1 MPEKGA
7 RKESG
12 STEERTT
19 LQLNPVSYKITLIYL
34 GDKRIKRDPAPA
46 GATPLPVVDVP
57 PPYRCKYELRR
68 RGGGDGADAVLDPL
82 HIIPSV
88 VRKGMDDP
96 ESVNAATPGQA
107 PIVNPPPNDIV
118 YKVMVT
124 DNHGTRTSEN
134 LDLLGEDG
142 DDKSNIKYYRDRGWI
157 PDIVPA
163 VPFRVIVRKFVGHTE
178 VGVDKNLKVAVE
190 VKDPHEEFDQND
202 GRRRAFLEDFFKE
215 YNRTK
220 GDPDPGDDN
229 APQWSKGHRPA
240 DGSVK
245 ATSVLRKTA
254 YKDKPA
260 IDTGP
265 AENDVLD
272 FGADLSPAPAFK
284 EKLAAFDIK
293 QVEQDG
299 IKVGVADFTFVPW
312 PVSGDNYRFLI
323 TLVDGDKDVRDTKEN
338 GADVLL
344 KDDHGLP
351 IDKPRAYTTG
361 RFVLWRKAEFTMAV
375 LANGC
380 TEADVDWDFIIA
392 GYRKLFMEVVKP
404 ARILHLTR
412 EAWKFHI
419 RQMFPTVA
427 GINDDANYS
436 AVNYARSIYPPN
448 VAATLSQG
456 DAMTRVESFARRAIA
471 KGCMDAGIPNP
482 DSAFAKAKQADGNGL
497 FMFMCKCT
505 EMGGILG
512 AYFGDRMFWF
522 RKPDNDPVLNATS
535 TCAHEFAHLKSIR
548 HSYTSGPYLN
558 FVSGGTTTYTRIIDA
573 LRNCQM
579 LDHDGK
585 DAYACLQAYTRPY
598 DAQPCAM
605 CALALRF
612 WDRVEIQ
619 KQARYRQKLLDRHGA
634 VIPAAVRNLGG
645 GNFDII
651 PLTGPVNMGVNNFLY
666 LLALGPETAYD
677 GRGLPNQRGRL
688 NFSFAPRGEGTYWT
702 ASSACVQIS
711 PVNHNA
717 DVQALQVKGVS
728 PGTAVI
734 TYRSGKNPTTS
745 VTVNIA

>member
-1 MPEKGA
+1 MPEKGT

-19 LQLNPVSYKITLIYL
+19 LKLNPVSYKITLVYL
-34 GDKRIKRDPAPA
+34 GDKRIKRDAAPA
-46 GATPLPVVDVP
+46 GAAALPVVDVP

-68 RGGGDGADAVLDPL
+68 RAGGDGSDAVLDPL

-88 VRKGMDDP
+88 VREGNDDP

-107 PIVNPPPNDIV
+107 PIVSPPPNDIV

-134 LDLLGEDG
+134 LDLLGASG
-142 DDKSNIKYYRDRGWI
+142 DNASNIKYYRDRGWI

-163 VPFRVIVRKFVGHTE
+163 VPFRVIVRKFIGHTE
-178 VGVDKNLKVAVE
+178 VGLDKALKVAVE
-190 VKDPHEEFDQND
+190 LKDPHEEFDQND
-202 GRRRAFLEDFFKE
+202 GRRRTFLEEFFKE

-229 APQWSKGHRPA
+229 APQWSKGHRPP
-240 DGSVK
+240 DGSIK
-245 ATSVLRKTA
+245 ANALLRKTA

-272 FGADLSPAPAFK
+272 FGADLSAAPAFK

-293 QVEQDG
+293 QVDQDG

-380 TEADVDWDFIIA
+380 TDADVDWDFITGA
-392 GYRKLFMEVVKP
+392 YRKIFLEVVKP
-404 ARILHLTR
+404 ARTLLLTR
-412 EAWKFHI
+412 PAWKFHI
-419 RQMFPTVA
+419 QQMFPAVA
-427 GINDDANYS
+427 GVNNDANYS
-436 AVNYARSIYPPN
+436 EANYAASIFPPN
-448 VAATLSQG
+448 VAAGMSED
-456 DAMTRVESFARRAIA
+456 DAFTRVESFARRAIA

-482 DSAFAKAKQADGNGL
+482 DSAPAKAKQTDGNGL
-497 FMFMCKCT
+497 FLFMCKCT
-505 EMGGILG
+505 EMGGTLG

-522 RKPDNDPVLNATS
+522 RKPDDDPVLNATS

-548 HSYTSGPYLN
+548 HSYTSGPYLK
-558 FVSGGTTTYTRIIDA
+558 VDGTRTRIIDA

-634 VIPAAVRNLGG
+634 VIPARVRKVGGVYEIVSVAGAYNLSING
-645 GNFDII
+645 FAY
-651 PLTGPVNMGVNNFLY
+651 F
-666 LLALGPETAYD
+666 LALGPETPYD
-677 GRGLPNQRGRL
+677 GRGLPNQKGRVNL
-688 NFSFAPRGEGTYWT
+688 SFAPRGEGTYWN
-702 ASSACVQIS
+702 SNNACVQIRE
-711 PVNHNA
+711 VGHNA
-717 DVQALQVKGVS
+717 DVRALEVKGIS
-728 PGTAVI
+728 AGTAVI
-734 TYRSGKNPTTS
+734 TYRSGKTPTTS
-745 VTVNIA
+745 VTVNVS